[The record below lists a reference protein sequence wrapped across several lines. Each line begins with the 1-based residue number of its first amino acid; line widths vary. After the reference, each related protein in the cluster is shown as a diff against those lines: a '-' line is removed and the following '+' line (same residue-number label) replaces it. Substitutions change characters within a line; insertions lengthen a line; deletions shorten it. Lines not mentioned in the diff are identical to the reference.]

1 MGIPAKKLK
10 IAEQAAGR
18 RKAGNVHRLAPSKA
32 VERRNTELVSEY
44 QRAKDPSVLEDIMQ
58 RNQGL
63 LHSIIRRF
71 SSSPEPYEDL
81 LQVAS
86 VGLIKA
92 VQRFDVSKGFEFSSY
107 ATAIID
113 GEVRHYLRDNVL
125 IRQPRWLRKT
135 KSRIDKASAELTR
148 KLNRPPR
155 LSELSKE
162 VNIPE
167 EGILEVFRVYAT
179 VGLHPV
185 DDPVNRDEF
194 TLKPDLSVMRS
205 RHYESFVLPLEDEI
219 IIHQALDALSSLHK
233 RIIFMLYF
241 RDMTQSE
248 TAEEMGMSQR
258 KVSRESGKALQK
270 LKAILGTK
278 LF

>member
-1 MGIPAKKLK
+1 M
-10 IAEQAAGR
+10 
-18 RKAGNVHRLAPSKA
+18 
-32 VERRNTELVSEY
+32 VSEY
-44 QRAKDPSVLEDIMQ
+44 QRTKNPSVLEDILQ

-63 LHSIIRRF
+63 LHTIIRRF
-71 SSSPEPYEDL
+71 SSSPEPYEDM

-92 VQRFDVSKGFEFSSY
+92 VQRFDISKGFEFSSY

-135 KSRIDKASAELTR
+135 KSRIENASAELAR

-155 LSELSKE
+155 LCELSEE

-179 VGLHPV
+179 VGLYPV
-185 DDPVNRDEF
+185 DDPVNGDEF
-194 TLKPDLSVMRS
+194 TIKPDLSVMRS

-233 RIIFMLYF
+233 RIIYMLYF

-248 TAEEMGMSQR
+248 AAEEMGLTQR
-258 KVSRESGKALQK
+258 KVSRESGKALEK